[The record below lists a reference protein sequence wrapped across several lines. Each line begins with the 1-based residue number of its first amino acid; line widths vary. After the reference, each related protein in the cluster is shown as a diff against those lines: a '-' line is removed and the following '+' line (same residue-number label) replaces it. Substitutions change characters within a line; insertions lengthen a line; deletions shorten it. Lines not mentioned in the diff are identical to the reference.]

1 MKTDRASRLLV
12 WFAFGGGVLLHAVRI
27 DSVKAGR
34 SWSDPFD
41 LLVLAWNIAPFAV
54 LLALPHFVRSR
65 AEAIGGV
72 VALLI
77 PELGSGFYELRH
89 YVDPLGLLF
98 APFWFLLF
106 PALGVY
112 AVRLGGWVVTRTH
125 GHAPEG

>member
-1 MKTDRASRLLV
+1 MKTDRTARLLV
-12 WFAFGGGVLLHAVRI
+12 WFAVAAGVLLQAVRI
-27 DSVKAGR
+27 GSVKAGR

-41 LLVLAWNIAPFAV
+41 LLVLAWNIAPFSV
-54 LLALPHFVRSR
+54 LLALPRLVRSR
-65 AEAIGGV
+65 AETIGGV

-77 PELGSGFYELRH
+77 PELGSGIYELRH

-112 AVRLGGWVVTRTH
+112 AVRLGGWVTRRAH
-125 GHAPEG
+125 RGGPQA